1 MKRTALVAAFVT
13 IFIGTLALSQESPYV
28 GQHTRDIKALSGAE
42 VEGYLDARGMGFA
55 KVAELNH
62 YPGPK
67 HVLDLS
73 DQLDLTDEQHAAAK
87 ASFRRMRAAALSLGN
102 ELVEKERQ
110 LDALFAEG
118 RASEATAHALI
129 AEIARVSG
137 ELRHTH
143 VRAHVEM
150 RDVLT
155 KSQIER
161 YDELRGYT
169 SP

>member
-1 MKRTALVAAFVT
+1 MKTTAFVTAFIT
-13 IFIGTLALSQESPYV
+13 IFIGALALAQESPYV
-28 GQHTRDIKALSGAE
+28 GQHTRDIKALSQAE
-42 VEGYLDARGMGFA
+42 IEGYLDARGMGFA

-62 YPGPK
+62 CPGPK
-67 HVLDLS
+67 HVLELA
-73 DQLDLTDEQHAAAK
+73 DQLGLTDEQLSATK
-87 ASFRRMRAAALSLGN
+87 DSFRRMRASALDLGGQ
-102 ELVEKERQ
+102 LVEKERE
-110 LDALFAEG
+110 LDALFASG
-118 RASEATAHALI
+118 KATDETSHAMI
-129 AEIARVSG
+129 AEIARIRG

-155 KSQIER
+155 NSQIDR